1 MGRSAEHQA
10 TVAIVFGCR
19 RETPYVSA
27 TCGASRI
34 LRLPLAGATRGEVRY
49 ENFIAA
55 HPSGGRA
62 SLAIF
67 EAGKNKLH

>member
-1 MGRSAEHQA
+1 MSPQRAGLLG
-10 TVAIVFGCR
+10 V
-19 RETPYVSA
+19 
-27 TCGASRI
+27 I
-34 LRLPLAGATRGEVRY
+34 LRLPLAGATVGEVRY